1 MLPKCYGL
9 RIFSQK
15 CRLLNNFSSMAAIV
29 TALSSTVLTQLHMTW
44 AHVSR
49 KSTLEA
55 LLRYNEPTGGFSGY
69 RSLLQQVEGSCVP
82 FITMYLTDI
91 IHASQHSRDENDIIF
106 FFQRA
111 RWHEVVT
118 QMLKFQS
125 RPYKIAPSETTTQFI
140 EAHLREVLCD
150 DNWFWQR
157 SKELQ
162 QTEAAHADIRKGL
175 EAAGF

>member
-1 MLPKCYGL
+1 
-9 RIFSQK
+9 
-15 CRLLNNFSSMAAIV
+15 MAAIV
-29 TALSSTVLTQLHMTW
+29 TALSSTVLTQLHTTW
-44 AHVSR
+44 AHVNR
-49 KSTLEA
+49 KSTFET
-55 LLRYNEPTGGFSGY
+55 LLRYNEPTGGFAGY

-91 IHASQHSRDENDIIF
+91 MHASQLPREENDIIF

-111 RWHEVVT
+111 RWHEVIT

-125 RPYKIAPSETTTQFI
+125 QPYKIAPSETTTQFI
-140 EAHLREVLCD
+140 DVHLREVLWD

-157 SKELQ
+157 SQELQ
-162 QTEAAHADIRKGL
+162 QEEAAHADIRKGF

>member
-1 MLPKCYGL
+1 
-9 RIFSQK
+9 
-15 CRLLNNFSSMAAIV
+15 MAAII
-29 TALSSTVLTQLHMTW
+29 TALSATVLTQLHMTW

-49 KSTLEA
+49 KSTLEG

-69 RSLLQQVEGSCVP
+69 RTLLQQVEGSCVP

-111 RWHEVVT
+111 RWHEVIA

-125 RPYKIAPSETTTQFI
+125 RPYMIAPSETTTQFI

-157 SKELQ
+157 SRELQ
-162 QTEAAHADIRKGL
+162 QVEAAHADIRKGL